1 MDSDIV
7 RKRIRFEG
15 RVQGVGFRYRTQMMA
30 AEIGLT
36 GWVMNEYDGSV
47 LMEVQGTESR
57 IDRLLDSLNGS
68 RFIRIT
74 DMDVTRLEPVEDEIV
89 FSIKGY

>member
-1 MDSDIV
+1 MDSDII
-7 RKRIRFEG
+7 RKKIRFTG

-36 GWVMNEYDGSV
+36 GWVRNEYDGSV
-47 LMEVQGTESR
+47 IMEVQGIESK
-57 IDRLLDSLNGS
+57 IDRLIDTLNGS

-74 DMDVTRLEPVEDEIV
+74 DMDIKRIDIVEDERD

>member
-1 MDSDIV
+1 MDSDII
-7 RKRIRFEG
+7 RKRIRFTG
-15 RVQGVGFRYRTQMMA
+15 RVQGVGFRYRTQRMA

-36 GWVMNEYDGSV
+36 GWVRNEYDGSV
-47 LMEVQGTESR
+47 IMEVQGIESK
-57 IDRLLDSLNGS
+57 IDRLIDTLNGS

-74 DMDVTRLEPVEDEIV
+74 DMDIKRIDIVEEERY